1 MSAVQFA
8 PIPEVTPGVE
18 DLASLHNPKVREAV
32 SGSAIRLF
40 LKLAGLWGLSVDHRC
55 ILLGGISKQTY
66 HNWQNGKVGVLSRD
80 QLERVSLLLG
90 VQKALKLIFTDDAAS
105 LRWLHSE
112 NTDFPFA
119 KGSPLDLASRG
130 SVNDLYALRRYLD
143 AWRGIK

>member
-1 MSAVQFA
+1 MSDVQLA
-8 PIPEVTPGVE
+8 PVPEVAPGVV
-18 DLASLHNPKVREAV
+18 DLASLHNPKVRETM

-40 LKLAGLWGLSVDHRC
+40 LKLADLWDLSVDHRC
-55 ILLGGISKQTY
+55 VLLGGISRQTY
-66 HNWQNGKVGVLSRD
+66 HNWQNGKVRVLSRD

-90 VQKALKLIFTDDAAS
+90 VHKALKLIFTDAAAS
-105 LRWLHSE
+105 LRWLQNA

-119 KGSPLDLASRG
+119 KESPLDLALRG